1 MHSARKVS
9 GTFEKQAPV
18 LYREGG
24 AEREPADIDVF
35 PVVASQRRQEI
46 RLCPRAMLSAMLSLL
61 YFLDFKSYNVY
72 AVKPS

>member
-1 MHSARKVS
+1 MKLTVKEAKLTGLCARNCANI
-9 GTFEKQAPV
+9 QQI
-18 LYREGG
+18 L
-24 AEREPADIDVF
+24 ID

-46 RLCPRAMLSAMLSLL
+46 HLCPRAMLSVMLSLL